1 MNNLKGSDLDYSL
14 VASYIPEVMNSLYNP
29 DAFSSTSLT
38 EIRDAFRVK
47 QMQGKTWLLDGLK
60 NYCPDKTVP
69 VLVIGSWFGFTSF
82 CLWKLGF
89 TNITEVDPDGR
100 LTIFAKHL
108 NRFNKQFKHVTADV
122 NDINLNY
129 YALIINPS
137 SEHIIN
143 NTWFNSIGTGSL
155 VILHS
160 TNMLAEDHT
169 NLCDNVEEMQLKY
182 PLDILYAGTL
192 DLAQYKR
199 FMLIGYKF

>member
-1 MNNLKGSDLDYSL
+1 
-14 VASYIPEVMNSLYNP
+14 
-29 DAFSSTSLT
+29 
-38 EIRDAFRVK
+38 
-47 QMQGKTWLLDGLK
+47 MQGKTWLLDELK
-60 NYCPDKTVP
+60 NYCLDKTVP

-100 LTIFAKHL
+100 LTVFAKHL

-122 NDINLNY
+122 NDINLNDY
-129 YALIINPS
+129 ELIINPS

-143 NTWFNSIGTGSL
+143 NTWFDGIGTGSL

-160 TNMLAEDHT
+160 TNMPAEDHA
-169 NLCDNVEEMQLKY
+169 NLCDNVEEMKTKY

-192 DLAQYKR
+192 DLDQYKR